1 MKLTTKQGPRVIEEV
16 PWGLY
21 VWQMP
26 NGQLV
31 GDDEGNWLNIKAMK
45 GDIKRIAELTD
56 AVRSYGIEE
65 GTPVFLAGHRQIDDE
80 EFERQKTRL
89 KLGLIPDEMDA
100 PAFIGQGD

>member
-1 MKLTTKQGPRVIEEV
+1 MKLTTTHGPRVIDEV

-31 GDDEGNWLNIKAMK
+31 GDDEGNFLNIKSMK
-45 GDIKRIAELTD
+45 GDIKRITELTD
-56 AVRSYGIEE
+56 TVRSYGIEE
-65 GTPVFLAGHRQIDDE
+65 GAPVFLAGHRQIDDE

-100 PAFIGQGD
+100 PAFITSD